1 MTSQRSLTEPEA
13 RDRPAKDLTLGLIIG
28 RALAQH
34 YGGKKKEGREGE
46 KGMPK
51 GRVVPRAGGGKATEE
66 TQAPVRGDN
75 LYLYVVSPVPVP
87 LSFSLT
93 HPSTGLA
100 RRREGRAGKAG
111 LGSAKGPG
119 QLRFQV

>member
-13 RDRPAKDLTLGLIIG
+13 RDRPAKHLTLGLTTG
-28 RALAQH
+28 RALSQH

-51 GRVVPRAGGGKATEE
+51 GRTVPPAGGAKATEE
-66 TQAPVRGDN
+66 TQAPGRGDN
-75 LYLYVVSPVPVP
+75 LHWYIVSPVPAP

-100 RRREGRAGKAG
+100 RREGSAGKEG
-111 LGSAKGPG
+111 
-119 QLRFQV
+119 